1 MSCEIGK
8 INYNKRIWIYL
19 LTNSLRRNILW
30 NVDVSTPRNRV
41 LIIRKGRWT
50 DAGGYVPG

>member
-30 NVDVSTPRNRV
+30 NVDVSTLRNRV